1 MLYLSHWD
9 SDSDANDFAKI
20 YAEYVPK
27 RYTKAL
33 KLSPA
38 EEADKFC
45 PGSGCDSGYF
55 FQTEEGWVSV
65 QRVEGSSVL
74 VTEGFDPDT
83 ARKIEAKV
91 LTVNPAKTVQVELR
105 SLMSPLRVSAVLQD
119 AMGRLVE
126 QEIEEVIQERTND
139 DNAEPGSSL
148 LPLAYR

>member
-1 MLYLSHWD
+1 
-9 SDSDANDFAKI
+9 
-20 YAEYVPK
+20 
-27 RYTKAL
+27 
-33 KLSPA
+33 
-38 EEADKFC
+38 
-45 PGSGCDSGYF
+45 
-55 FQTEEGWVSV
+55 VSV

-105 SLMSPLRVSAVLQD
+105 SLMSPLIVSAVLQD

-126 QEIEEVIQERTND
+126 QEIEEVIQERTNE